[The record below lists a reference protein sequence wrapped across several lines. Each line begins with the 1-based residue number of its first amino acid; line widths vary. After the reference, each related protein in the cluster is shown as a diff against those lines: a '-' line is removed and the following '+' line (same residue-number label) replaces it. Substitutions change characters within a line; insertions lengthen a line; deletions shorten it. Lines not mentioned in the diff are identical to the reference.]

1 MTDHKLYA
9 TLQSNFAKDDCEENT
24 IFRTV
29 QNTIVDYHKKPDY
42 VNEKDYYSNR
52 TFEVVEV
59 FYGLLY
65 WYKHDNSRKAI
76 VINTNHTQRFKK
88 N

>member
-1 MTDHKLYA
+1 MTGHKLYD
-9 TLQSNFAKDDCEENT
+9 TLQSNFAKDDYEENT

-29 QNTIVDYHKKPDY
+29 QNTIVDYYKKPNY

-65 WYKHDNSRKAI
+65 
-76 VINTNHTQRFKK
+76 
-88 N
+88 